1 MTNLIIKQRL
11 NQIFDGL
18 MTISTKGEDTVT
30 MAQCLQALNQLVQLI
45 PEVEQTIEKEEE

>member
-18 MTISTKGEDTVT
+18 MTISTKGEDTVA
-30 MAQCLQALNQLVQLI
+30 MAQCLQALNQLIQLI
-45 PEVEQTIEKEEE
+45 PEAEKEEE

>member
-45 PEVEQTIEKEEE
+45 PEAEKEEE

>member
-18 MTISTKGEDTVT
+18 MTISTRGEDTVT
-30 MAQCLQALNQLVQLI
+30 MAQCLQALNQLIQLI
-45 PEVEQTIEKEEE
+45 PETDTEKEEE

>member
-11 NQIFDGL
+11 NQIFEGL

-30 MAQCLQALNQLVQLI
+30 MAQCLQALN
-45 PEVEQTIEKEEE
+45 